1 MFSCSI
7 PLKLL
12 PPQEKI
18 KYEFDMTTERDIRN
32 QIAFAEKKGIEKGME
47 KGREEGI
54 QEERQ
59 RILEA
64 LRKQGVPEDILAKAI
79 PAPEER

>member
-1 MFSCSI
+1 
-7 PLKLL
+7 
-12 PPQEKI
+12 
-18 KYEFDMTTERDIRN
+18 MTTERDIKN
-32 QIAFAEKKGIEKGME
+32 QIAFAEKKGIEKGMERGMEEGME

-64 LRKQGVPEDILAKAI
+64 LRSQGVPEDILAKVI

>member
-1 MFSCSI
+1 M
-7 PLKLL
+7 
-12 PPQEKI
+12 EKG
-18 KYEFDMTTERDIRN
+18 M
-32 QIAFAEKKGIEKGME
+32 EKGIEKGIEKGME

-64 LRKQGVPEDILAKAI
+64 LRSQGVPEDILAKVI